1 MRQEGW
7 ENRLEELVQSKR
19 NLPFDWAENNC
30 MQLVTEAQQTLT
42 GQTDFPEALQNVGT
56 KHSAY
61 KLVLKRAK
69 NLTELMDK
77 HFKRVPITM
86 AQRGDIVDI
95 ETCEG
100 PAMGICMG
108 GHAVFVGE
116 KGIEHIPLTSLIRAW
131 RM

>member
-1 MRQEGW
+1 
-7 ENRLEELVQSKR
+7 
-19 NLPFDWAENNC
+19 
-30 MQLVTEAQQTLT
+30 MQLVSEAQQTVT

-61 KLVLKRAK
+61 RLVLKRAK

-77 HFKRVPITM
+77 HFERVPITM

-95 ETCEG
+95 ETSEG

-108 GHAVFVGE
+108 AYAVFIGE
-116 KGIEHIPLTSLIRAW
+116 RGIEHIPLTSLIRAW

>member
-1 MRQEGW
+1 MREEGW
-7 ENRLEELVQSKR
+7 ENRLEELVNKKR
-19 NLPFDWAENNC
+19 NQPFDWAENNC
-30 MQLVTEAQQTLT
+30 MQLVTEAQQTVT
-42 GQTDFPEALQNVGT
+42 GHTDFPEALQNVGT
-56 KHSAY
+56 KYSAY

-77 HFKRVPITM
+77 HFERIVITM
-86 AQRGDIVDI
+86 ARRGDIVEI

-108 GHAVFVGE
+108 THAVFVGIE
-116 KGIEHIPLTSLIRAW
+116 GIEYIPLETLIRAW